1 MEGGGL
7 REAIRLQ
14 RRAVTSQL
22 ASVRSELRAAERV
35 AAARTARD
43 QQVWQLGDKL
53 RRRLCLAYAL
63 AGYRP
68 DAAMVL
74 LAQHAR
80 REGWPT
86 KADDELTRIVEDLR
100 CVKLF

>member
-1 MEGGGL
+1 MEGGL
-7 REAIRLQ
+7 HEAIREQ

-22 ASVRSELRAAERV
+22 ARVRSELRAAERV
-35 AAARTARD
+35 SAARTARD
-43 QQVWQLGDKL
+43 QQVWQLGCKL
-53 RRRLCLAYAL
+53 RRRVCLAYAL

-80 REGWPT
+80 REGWSA
-86 KADDELTRIVEDLR
+86 KGEDELKRLVEDLR
-100 CVKLF
+100 CVQLF